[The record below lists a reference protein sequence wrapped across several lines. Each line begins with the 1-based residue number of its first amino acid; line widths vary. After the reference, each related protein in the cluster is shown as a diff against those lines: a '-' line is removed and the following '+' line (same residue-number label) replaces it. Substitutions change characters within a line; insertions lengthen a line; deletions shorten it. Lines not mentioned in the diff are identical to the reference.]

1 MKLLVIFAF
10 LSVTIVFAQH
20 PKSERISRIKGNIF
34 RNLTTTQEFED
45 HIVTSSL
52 DESNLI
58 RMFYRGI
65 REFYSRLLPGTGE
78 RHNSER
84 HQMVIPPTRKFPCQ
98 VDGFK
103 SSKTPKSVHQLRPGD
118 IDIISA
124 LGDSLTSATAANSV
138 GLWEVLVE
146 NRGLSWCIGGQ
157 GSWRSHL
164 TLPNIIKEFNPKL
177 FGYSLSDSYNV
188 HQQSQFNV
196 AENIA
201 TTSDMP
207 YNARKLMNR
216 MKLDSR

>member
-1 MKLLVIFAF
+1 MRIAIIFVKILLV
-10 LSVTIVFAQH
+10 SAQRH
-20 PKSERISRIKGNIF
+20 SADFKINRIKGNIF
-34 RNLTTTQEFED
+34 KNLTETQEFED

-52 DESNLI
+52 DQSPVI
-58 RMFYRGI
+58 RMFYRGL
-65 REFYSRLLPGTGE
+65 REVYSRLLPGTGE

-84 HQMVIPPTRKFPCQ
+84 FQQRVPVSTRFPCR

-103 SSKTPKSVHQLRPGD
+103 SKKLPKSVHQLRPGD
-118 IDIISA
+118 IDIVA
-124 LGDSLTSATAANSV
+124 AVGDSLTSATAANSV
-138 GLWEVLVE
+138 RLWEVLVE

-157 GSWRSHL
+157 GNWRTHL
-164 TLPNIIKEFNPKL
+164 TLPNILKEFNPKL
-177 FGYSLSDSYNV
+177 FGYSLSDAYNV
-188 HQQSQFNV
+188 HQSAQFNV

>member
-1 MKLLVIFAF
+1 MKLAIIFVKMLLVSAQRQ
-10 LSVTIVFAQH
+10 SVDIKINRV
-20 PKSERISRIKGNIF
+20 KGNIF
-34 RNLTTTQEFED
+34 RNLTETQEFED

-52 DESNLI
+52 DQSPVI
-58 RMFYRGI
+58 RMFYRGL

-84 HQMVIPPTRKFPCQ
+84 FQQRVPLSTKFPCR

-103 SSKTPKSVHQLRPGD
+103 SKKLPKSVHQLRPGD
-118 IDIISA
+118 IDIIA
-124 LGDSLTSATAANSV
+124 AVGDSLTSATAANSV

-157 GSWRSHL
+157 GNWRTHL
-164 TLPNIIKEFNPKL
+164 TLPNILKEFNPKL
-177 FGYSLSDSYNV
+177 FGYSLSDAYNV
-188 HQQSQFNV
+188 HQSAQFNV